1 MIAPPKE
8 SMASKPKKTTEK
20 AKFSAARLI
29 VWGVVILLALAAVFA
44 YFAFFAANKGTV
56 ESASAKATADERG
69 TGKRVAPK
77 AAATNKVK
85 NRDRGATR
93 PTNVADNKAKR
104 VVEAEQV
111 AEVKP
116 KRVFTNAADQ
126 VLALAMDIRPG
137 MDMPPLP
144 PGATAGM
151 TKEQLKAMFSADIV
165 IDDDDPENIKELK
178 LRVKG
183 AREAMLERIEAGENF
198 DDVLGEH
205 RRMVN
210 ENAAVYRQCE
220 DDLRKIIAEGDEQSA
235 IEYRETVN
243 KALNNMGIDG
253 LIVPITAE
261 EHEEFKLIRR
271 ERHRA
276 RMEKRRKP
284 LKRRNLLNENGN
296 YCFVRNNGKKKK
308 QNRN

>member
-1 MIAPPKE
+1 MIAPPKD
-8 SMASKPKKTTEK
+8 STASKPKKPTEK
-20 AKFSAARLI
+20 PPFSAARLF
-29 VWGVVILLALAAVFA
+29 VWIVVIAVLAILAFVAVKF
-44 YFAFFAANKGTV
+44 YFGAM
-56 ESASAKATADERG
+56 EASRPIGPDSGAMGSSRPTEADE
-69 TGKRVAPK
+69 KRVPPK
-77 AAATNKVK
+77 VAATNKVA
-85 NRDRGATR
+85 NGSREATR
-93 PTNVADNKAKR
+93 SANMPNNKAED
-104 VVEAEQV
+104 VAVQV
-111 AEVKP
+111 TDEKP

-220 DDLRKIIAEGDEQSA
+220 DDLRKIIAEGDERSA

-253 LIVPITAE
+253 LTVPITAE

-276 RMEKRRKP
+276 RMEKRR
-284 LKRRNLLNENGN
+284 N
-296 YCFVRNNGKKKK
+296 
-308 QNRN
+308 QNRQNSKGDMP